1 VFTTLTL
8 PFSAAALLAV
18 VLLTLVG
25 AVVHLMQRLSRY
37 QEQFDLEAEKVRR
50 LRAQLKSVADLHP
63 DRTPVVKRADAEW
76 ADKFE
81 RLRGTY
87 NKLFARHKALIKEYQ
102 RLHRYVQ
109 QSEAASA
116 SSDGAASDMPPA
128 APRPSP
134 QQTTRP

>member
-1 VFTTLTL
+1 MFTAITLSLGAT
-8 PFSAAALLAV
+8 ALLAAV
-18 VLLTLVG
+18 FLALVG
-25 AVVHLMQRLSRY
+25 AVVFLVQRLSKYR
-37 QEQFDLEAEKVRR
+37 EQLDLEAEKARR
-50 LRAQLKSVADLHP
+50 LRSQLKAVADLHP
-63 DRTPVVKRADAEW
+63 DRTPVVKRSDAEW
-76 ADKFE
+76 SDKFE
-81 RLRGTY
+81 RLRRTY